1 MYEKTIKCEDF
12 DGNMREE
19 KHYFNLMESELVE
32 LELSVDGGLDA
43 YAKRIANETDGP
55 KLVELFKKLILMS
68 YGEKS
73 DDGKRF
79 VKSPEIA
86 AKFASTNA
94 YSTLFM
100 ELVTDSKAAAEFF
113 VGLIPKDKQEL
124 IKKAEEEGKL
134 VLIKE

>member
-86 AKFASTNA
+86 ANFASTNA

-113 VGLIPKDKQEL
+113 VGIIPKNKQEL

-134 VLIKE
+134 VLNKE